1 MDAAFLEQASQAGS
15 GSEGGA
21 GGAGAAAAQLH
32 AWEHTNHAV
41 LAVGWGVEPQSQR
54 KYWIAMNTWGPDWGE
69 RGFFRIARG
78 DDESAFESMAVA
90 ADVVLPAGAAG
101 AAGAGAA
108 GAAGATG
115 AGGRRRPSQP
125 AELAERGV
133 EPGVEMAGGRSL
145 IPSRSRLGKWP
156 RRRHR
161 RQRLRRQQA
170 LLFDGA
176 DDASAQAAASI
187 PESIP
192 LDAATQM
199 AERVGIAALPA
210 AQPGAGPGAWRHQPS
225 AAALESAIGAGV
237 LPRPVDSVPM
247 THLPRQMMQSDPG
260 VR

>member
-15 GSEGGA
+15 DSEGGA

-101 AAGAGAA
+101 AGAGA
-108 GAAGATG
+108 
-115 AGGRRRPSQP
+115 RRQPSQP
-125 AELAERGV
+125 AESA
-133 EPGVEMAGGRSL
+133 EPGVEQGVEMADGRSL
-145 IPSRSRLGKWP
+145 LPSRSRLGKWP

-170 LLFDGA
+170 LLFDGG
-176 DDASAQAAASI
+176 DDESTQAAASI
-187 PESIP
+187 P
-192 LDAATQM
+192 LHAATQM

-210 AQPGAGPGAWRHQPS
+210 AQPGAGPGAWRQPS

-237 LPRPVDSVPM
+237 LPRPVDSVPI
-247 THLPRQMMQSDPG
+247 TRLPRQKMQSDP

>member
-108 GAAGATG
+108 AGTVSPRS
-115 AGGRRRPSQP
+115 GGRRG
-125 AELAERGV
+125 RGGL
-133 EPGVEMAGGRSL
+133 PHRGRF
-145 IPSRSRLGKWP
+145 RRGRADDVVRP
-156 RRRHR
+156 RRY
-161 RQRLRRQQA
+161 
-170 LLFDGA
+170 
-176 DDASAQAAASI
+176 
-187 PESIP
+187 PKP
-192 LDAATQM
+192 
-199 AERVGIAALPA
+199 
-210 AQPGAGPGAWRHQPS
+210 QPQPW
-225 AAALESAIGAGV
+225 
-237 LPRPVDSVPM
+237 P
-247 THLPRQMMQSDPG
+247 
-260 VR
+260 

>member
-101 AAGAGAA
+101 AAGAGAGA
-108 GAAGATG
+108 GAAGRG
-115 AGGRRRPSQP
+115 AG
-125 AELAERGV
+125 
-133 EPGVEMAGGRSL
+133 
-145 IPSRSRLGKWP
+145 
-156 RRRHR
+156 
-161 RQRLRRQQA
+161 
-170 LLFDGA
+170 
-176 DDASAQAAASI
+176 
-187 PESIP
+187 
-192 LDAATQM
+192 
-199 AERVGIAALPA
+199 
-210 AQPGAGPGAWRHQPS
+210 
-225 AAALESAIGAGV
+225 
-237 LPRPVDSVPM
+237 
-247 THLPRQMMQSDPG
+247 
-260 VR
+260 